1 RIRKIHYKMSASM
14 KSKHDLVYKVEMAS
28 QQHILESLQQLTL
41 KMKQTEN
48 RWSSDDELE
57 DVILTLSKTSTCMQ
71 HSQPSPYEL
80 KLCLESLRCLR
91 NACAGCRKNQDLLIS
106 RKVPEL
112 LCKLISAAT
121 HDAAQAESPE
131 EDVLTLLRCSIQL
144 AVNMVTDNNQGQQC
158 IWDILYPG
166 SVIGVLTCDDTKAQ
180 HYGCMLVLACLK
192 SPQILATFET
202 SNERIRLS
210 EAVLTICTKETELDF
225 SLQLVTFL
233 LQQTYFIPDSLVNL
247 SSDARMTLLDII
259 SAHLSEEDEDSDS
272 RSIIDE
278 KALKSLAEI
287 FEKDCHHVIK
297 FAAGGEEK
305 ENSDFKVPIV
315 ITKLLTALCIASSS
329 PSKPALSILQGRKS
343 TLISSLE
350 LLLMVHAL
358 GKEGNNL
365 FTVTQKNLTAER
377 ASDNPVHG
385 FRRDLVRLIGNLSYR
400 CKTSQDLV
408 RDLKGIQVILEQCN
422 IDDQNPFINQ
432 WAVLAIRNICENN
445 QENQDVI
452 AALRQQG
459 VAS

>member
-1 RIRKIHYKMSASM
+1 MSASM
-14 KSKHDLVYKVEMAS
+14 KSKHDLVYKVEMSS

-57 DVILTLSKTSTCMQ
+57 DVILTLSKTFTCMQ

-121 HDAAQAESPE
+121 HDAAQTESPE
-131 EDVLTLLRCSIQL
+131 EDVLTLLRCSIQACCEYGHRQQPRTAMYMGHPIPWICYYSRDYGTSCTQDL
-144 AVNMVTDNNQGQQC
+144 LYDVNQRHLEM
-158 IWDILYPG
+158 LYSGPLT
-166 SVIGVLTCDDTKAQ
+166 GVLTCDDTKAQ

-233 LQQTYFIPDSLVNL
+233 LQQSYFIPDSLVNL

-297 FAAGGEEK
+297 FAAGGK
-305 ENSDFKVPIV
+305 KKRTQILRYP
-315 ITKLLTALCIASSS
+315 LSS
-329 PSKPALSILQGRKS
+329 PSFSQPFVLPLHLHPNQHYQFFR
-343 TLISSLE
+343 
-350 LLLMVHAL
+350 
-358 GKEGNNL
+358 
-365 FTVTQKNLTAER
+365 QKVN
-377 ASDNPVHG
+377 
-385 FRRDLVRLIGNLSYR
+385 SY
-400 CKTSQDLV
+400 
-408 RDLKGIQVILEQCN
+408 IQ
-422 IDDQNPFINQ
+422 
-432 WAVLAIRNICENN
+432 
-445 QENQDVI
+445 
-452 AALRQQG
+452 
-459 VAS
+459 S